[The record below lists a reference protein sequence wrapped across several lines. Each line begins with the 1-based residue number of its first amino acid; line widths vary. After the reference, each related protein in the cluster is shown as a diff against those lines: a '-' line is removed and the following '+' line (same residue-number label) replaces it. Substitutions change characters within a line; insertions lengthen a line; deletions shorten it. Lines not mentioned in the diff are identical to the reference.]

1 MQQSV
6 TSQNAQIIRL
16 ARDKDII
23 HESLVAARCCLLE
36 ACHDLRIVAANDE
49 PLQNRLSQVR
59 DKLNRAYE
67 KAEIESKDNENKEQ
81 DKKDDSVKISPR
93 ELYS

>member
-23 HESLVAARCCLLE
+23 HETLVAARCCLLE
-36 ACHDLRIVAANDE
+36 VSHDLHIMAANDE
-49 PLQNRLSQVR
+49 PMQIRLSQVR
-59 DKLNRAYE
+59 EKLERAYE
-67 KAEIESKDNENKEQ
+67 KAEIESKDNADKEQ